1 MNMQNHLISTA
12 VFDFDGTL
20 IDSAPG
26 ILAGFAAALQAAE
39 LTPCVPLS
47 ESLIGPPLAETL
59 MRLSGSED
67 AKLIS
72 FLTEQF
78 KLYYDTTGVVTTPAY
93 PHVQAMLEGLMDT
106 GVELHIATN
115 KRLAV
120 THAILDHL
128 GWRDYFASVYALDMV
143 TPRLANKPA
152 LLAKQIAEQ
161 DLNKTNTI
169 YIGDKYE
176 DGEAATANQLGFYYA
191 AWGYGGLQR
200 TQMETDWNWLDCP
213 SAFPSVMVSQR

>member
-1 MNMQNHLISTA
+1 MKMTKQPIITA

-67 AKLIS
+67 ATLIT

-115 KRLAV
+115 KRFAV

-161 DLNKTNTI
+161 GLNITNTI

-200 TQMETDWNWLDCP
+200 TQMETDWNWLDSP

>member
-1 MNMQNHLISTA
+1 MKMTKQPIITA